1 MSLKTENSNHH
12 MSLKTKPRI
21 FNDKKPG
28 SLYYLDTKKSHLRA
42 KSISTGL
49 DLSADFKVFNKSAY
63 HGYKADSLE
72 LDQNQVKKTQKD
84 ENY

>member
-42 KSISTGL
+42 KSNSISG

-72 LDQNQVKKTQKD
+72 VDQNQVKKTQKD

>member
-1 MSLKTENSNHH
+1 

-42 KSISTGL
+42 KSISIIA
-49 DLSADFKVFNKSAY
+49 DLSADFKVFKKSAY
-63 HGYKADSLE
+63 HGFKADSLE
-72 LDQNQVKKTQKD
+72 LDKNLIIKTQKD